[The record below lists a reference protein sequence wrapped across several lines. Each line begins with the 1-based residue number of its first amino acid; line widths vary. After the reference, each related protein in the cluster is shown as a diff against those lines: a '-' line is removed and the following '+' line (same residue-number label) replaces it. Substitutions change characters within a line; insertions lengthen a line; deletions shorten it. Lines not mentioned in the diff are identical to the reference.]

1 MRARV
6 AGGQPEARRPEA
18 APAEGSAP
26 ADAGGRGA
34 GAGAGFACLKRRAAQ
49 LASGRQPFVLIS
61 RGQPHVP
68 QCHMWH
74 FEQAI
79 KLCMTL
85 QISKS

>member
-6 AGGQPEARRPEA
+6 AGGQPEARRPAA
-18 APAEGSAP
+18 APAQGSAP

-34 GAGAGFACLKRRAAQ
+34 GAGFACLKRYEAQ
-49 LASGRQPFVLIS
+49 LASGRQPLVLIS

-85 QISKS
+85 QISKP